1 MIVPMIDTTIDPR
14 QPRRLEKKANI
25 VCLLS
30 SFRKGA
36 VSLFFAFTA
45 FGLGTDVRAAEPAA
59 DSSEW
64 KFISNKD
71 GVMLHRRQR
80 PVSNESRAIG
90 EIAAPPAVVHA
101 VIDDVE
107 SYASFMPYTAEC
119 RVLKRDGNSIV
130 AYQRISAPLTSDR
143 DYTVRIRSRSKP
155 AEVGTSYFSQWETD
169 NALGPPEKSGVV
181 RVKLC
186 EGSWL
191 LEPLGP
197 NVTRATYT
205 IYTDSGGAIPA
216 FIKNTGSQIGIRKM
230 FAAIRK
236 QVRDPKYAK
245 TAERKN

>member
-1 MIVPMIDTTIDPR
+1 MSW
-14 QPRRLEKKANI
+14 RRAVVAALLVAELCANA
-25 VCLLS
+25 
-30 SFRKGA
+30 RG
-36 VSLFFAFTA
+36 
-45 FGLGTDVRAAEPAA
+45 AEPEATPG
-59 DSSEW
+59 EW

-71 GVMLHRRQR
+71 GVTLYRRQR
-80 PVSNESRAIG
+80 PASNESKAIG
-90 EIAAPPAVVHA
+90 EIAAPAALVHA

-119 RVLKRDGNSIV
+119 RVLKRDGESVV

-143 DYTVRIRSRSKP
+143 DYTVRVRSSSKTI
-155 AEVGTSYFSQWETD
+155 EGGKVYESHWETE

-191 LEPLGP
+191 LEPTGP
-197 NVTRATYT
+197 NTTRASYV
-205 IYTDSGGAIPA
+205 IYTDSGGIIPT
-216 FIKNTGSQIGIRKM
+216 FIKNTGSQIGIRKL

-245 TAERKN
+245 KN